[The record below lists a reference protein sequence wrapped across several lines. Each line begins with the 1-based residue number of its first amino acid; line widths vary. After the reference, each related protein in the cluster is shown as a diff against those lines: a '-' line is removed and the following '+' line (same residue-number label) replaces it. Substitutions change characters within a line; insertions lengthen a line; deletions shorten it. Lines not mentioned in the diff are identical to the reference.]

1 MPPGFEPVPA
11 MVFSV
16 VAVFAFMAIMVMIM
30 VWAERKVLG
39 HLQSR
44 IGPLHTGKYFGW
56 AQSIADVM
64 KLFMK
69 EDIVP
74 GEVDQPVYRLAPIV
88 VFTAAFMA
96 YVTIPFGR
104 LLVARN
110 VNMGVVYVLAVS
122 SIGTIG
128 IFMAGWGSNNK
139 WSLLGGMR
147 AAAQIVSYEV
157 PMLLSILG
165 VVMIAESVSLKDIVM
180 AQSKVWFVAYQP
192 VGFVVFLIAGMAE
205 INRLP
210 FDIPEA
216 ESELVAGFHT
226 EYSGMRFALFFLA
239 EYASMFVMAAL
250 TTVLFLGGWHGPL
263 LPDYVWFLVKV
274 TALMLLMV
282 WIRGTWPRTRVD
294 QLMEFCWKGLIP
306 VAFLNLL
313 ATGLVMSLL
322 M

>member
-1 MPPGFEPVPA
+1 
-11 MVFSV
+11 MVFAAVSV
-16 VAVFAFMAIMVMIM
+16 FGFMAVMVMIM

-56 AQSIADVM
+56 AQSIADVL
-64 KLFMK
+64 KLLMK

-74 GEVDQPVYRLAPIV
+74 RDIDRPVYKLAPVV
-88 VFTAAFMA
+88 VFAAAFMA
-96 YVTIPFGR
+96 YVTIPFGK
-104 LLVARN
+104 LLVAQN
-110 VNMGVVYVLAVS
+110 VHMGIVYVLAVS

-165 VVMIAESVSLKDIVM
+165 VLMIAESVSLKDIVA
-180 AQSKVWFVAYQP
+180 AQSGAWFVLYQP
-192 VGFVVFLIAGMAE
+192 LGFLVFFTAGMAE

-239 EYASMFVMAAL
+239 EYASMFIMAAL

-263 LPDYVWFLVKV
+263 LPDFVWFLLKV
-274 TALMLLMV
+274 SALMILMV

-294 QLMEFCWKGLIP
+294 QLMNFCWKVLLP
-306 VAFLNLL
+306 LAFLNLL
-313 ATGLVMSLL
+313 VTGLIMSLFL
-322 M
+322 